1 MNLFSVMVLS
11 LVEGVTEF
19 LPISSTGHMIVVSSF
34 LKMVQSENLK
44 AFEVIIQLAAILAIV
59 VIYRD
64 KISFKKLSLWLKVL
78 SAFIPVGLVGFLF
91 AHFIKSLFLVPVVA
105 TMFIVG
111 GVAFIILEYFYRR
124 RPAPKVKT
132 MDQISYWQALKVG
145 LWQVLALVPGTSR
158 SGATIFGSMVSGLSR
173 QVAVEFS
180 FLTALPV
187 MLAAA
192 GFDFLKHYPSFGSS
206 YSSLLLFSFALTFI
220 VAFVTV
226 RLFLKYIKKYNL
238 TPFGWYRIIFGIFL
252 LIWFLTK

>member
-64 KISFKKLSLWLKVL
+64 KVSFKKLSLWLKVL
-78 SAFIPVGLVGFLF
+78 IAFIPVGLVGFLF

-180 FLTALPV
+180 FFDCF
-187 MLAAA
+187 A
-192 GFDFLKHYPSFGSS
+192 GYAGGR
-206 YSSLLLFSFALTFI
+206 
-220 VAFVTV
+220 
-226 RLFLKYIKKYNL
+226 RL
-238 TPFGWYRIIFGIFL
+238 
-252 LIWFLTK
+252 

>member
-1 MNLFSVMVLS
+1 
-11 LVEGVTEF
+11 
-19 LPISSTGHMIVVSSF
+19 MI
-34 LKMVQSENLK
+34 
-44 AFEVIIQLAAILAIV
+44 
-59 VIYRD
+59 
-64 KISFKKLSLWLKVL
+64 
-78 SAFIPVGLVGFLF
+78 
-91 AHFIKSLFLVPVVA
+91 
-105 TMFIVG
+105 
-111 GVAFIILEYFYRR
+111 
-124 RPAPKVKT
+124 
-132 MDQISYWQALKVG
+132 
-145 LWQVLALVPGTSR
+145 PGTSR
-158 SGATIFGSMVSGLSR
+158 SGATIFGGMVSGLSR

-206 YSSLLLFSFALTFI
+206 YSPLLLFSFALTFI